1 MIALL
6 LAASLLLAPD
16 EKSELLAAAKK
27 SAEAKNCTHRGE
39 LKLVLP
45 EGLDRSGGGDPVKFE
60 GKYDRDA
67 GSWVRTDAFEF
78 VTIGGKTAVRPVSEW
93 RALKDDG
100 SDVQRLFY
108 QGLSGAR
115 APRPPHE
122 DFAAWARAIATV
134 KRGEGD
140 ARMYEVEFSTDFSR
154 DLVQTLFPM
163 GKWMDRIPIERPA
176 GSAKVW
182 LDGEGRIAK
191 MEVSAKV
198 QASIQGMLVQLS
210 ATRTSTITDYDA
222 TKVEIPAEAKK
233 ALEVK

>member
-1 MIALL
+1 MILALIVL
-6 LAASLLLAPD
+6 SLLLPLD
-16 EKSELLAAAKK
+16 EKSDLLAAAKK
-27 SAEAKNCTHRGE
+27 SAESKSATHRGE

-67 GSWVRTDAFEF
+67 SWVKTDAFEV

-108 QGLSGAR
+108 LGLAGSR

-122 DFAAWARAIATV
+122 EFAAWARSVATV
-134 KRGEGD
+134 KRGEGGVF
-140 ARMYEVEFSTDFSR
+140 EVEFNTDYSR
-154 DLVQTLFPM
+154 DLVQSLFPM

-176 GSAKVW
+176 GSAKAWV
-182 LDGEGRIAK
+182 DSEGRISK
-191 MEVSAKV
+191 LELTIRV
-198 QASIQGMLVQLS
+198 QASIQGSLVQMI
-210 ATRTSTITDYDA
+210 ATRTTTISDYDT
-222 TKVEIPAEAKK
+222 TKVEVPAEARKF
-233 ALEVK
+233 LETK